1 MTKTEPEPISPRLRL
16 QALLAVPDAQR
27 SEAQWDE
34 INELE
39 IMLAPGNRG
48 QGQEQ
53 GVRHEHTTLVAQPN
67 PGRGGHAKRPVR
79 NFHMRP
85 RKRKVS

>member
-1 MTKTEPEPISPRLRL
+1 MNKPEPIPLRLRL

-39 IMLAPGNRG
+39 ITLAPGNRAG
-48 QGQEQ
+48 GQEQ
-53 GVRHEHTTLVAQPN
+53 RIRQEHPTLVADPN
-67 PGRGGHAKRPVR
+67 PGRGGRGKKAMR
-79 NFHMRP
+79 NFQMRP
-85 RKRKVS
+85 RKRRVL